1 MNIVTFVKHVPTSS
15 VTPRLMASGN
25 GIEEGGLSYEVSE
38 ADLYGIEE
46 ALYQRSLHKGSVT
59 AVTLGPGR
67 AKDALHVAYAKGV
80 DQAIHVVDESSRGL
94 DPVFN
99 VKAAAQVVKKLEY
112 DMVFA
117 GIQAEDDLQGQF
129 GIGLAEVLG
138 IPVITAVTEIRADP
152 GAKVATVI
160 RELGGGFKEELEID
174 LPCLLTI
181 QFGIRPLRYTPVMA
195 IVKARSRKIELLA
208 ADSLA
213 IAPQEGSG
221 GGRLRVLKLSY
232 PEDSGRCEVIDGS
245 PEEAA
250 RKLVKRLVEAGVV

>member
-1 MNIVTFVKHVPTSS
+1 M
-15 VTPRLMASGN
+15 
-25 GIEEGGLSYEVSE
+25 GIEEGGLAYEVSE

-46 ALYQRSLHKGSVT
+46 ALHQRSLHQGSVT
-59 AVTLGPGR
+59 AITLGPGR
-67 AKDALHVAYAKGV
+67 AKEALHVAYAKGV
-80 DQAIHVVDESSRGL
+80 DLAIHVVDEASRGL
-94 DPVFN
+94 DPAFN
-99 VKAAAQVVKKLEY
+99 VLAAAEIVKKLDF

-195 IVKARSRKIELLA
+195 IVKARSRRIESVPADTLA
-208 ADSLA
+208 V
-213 IAPQEGSG
+213 APRKPAG
-221 GGRLRVLKLSY
+221 GGRLHVLKLSY
-232 PEDSGRCEVIDGS
+232 PEDSGRCELIDGS

-250 RKLVKRLVEAGVV
+250 RKLVKRLAEEGVVCYD